1 METPKSF
8 MLLIFLLAGFLP
20 SIMAQND
27 SKINQGI
34 EIGLDF
40 LKFNKDWVYYND
52 TYFPK
57 DDKYYSFDFIPSIFL
72 RVPLGKNS
80 LRFKYEYFNDDYSFT
95 THSFDFYYEN
105 IEGRLLNNKVLFGLE
120 RNFIDSR
127 FKAYGALDI
136 GLSLFRY
143 KGIFSYYNGYDL
155 LVSPSVPFKV
165 NGFGISIQPTI
176 GMKYRISSNIN
187 IMIESSLSFEKGF
200 EKNDLYN
207 MFQKN
212 KFIPRPI
219 SLFGLSYT
227 FKKE

>member
-1 METPKSF
+1 MKATKSF
-8 MLLIFLLAGFLP
+8 ILLTFLLTGFLP

-40 LKFNKDWVYYND
+40 IKFNKDWIYYND
-52 TYFPK
+52 KYFPK
-57 DDKYYSFDFIPSIFL
+57 DDKYYSFDFIPSIFV
-72 RVPLGKNS
+72 RAPLGKNS
-80 LRFKYEYFNDDYSFT
+80 VRFKYEYFNDDYSFT
-95 THSFDFYYEN
+95 TLTIDGFFAN
-105 IEGRLLNNKVLFGLE
+105 IEGKFLNNKVLFGLE

-136 GLSLFRY
+136 GLSLFRF
-143 KGIFSYYNGYDL
+143 KGIHSYYSNIYEF
-155 LVSPSVPFKV
+155 VAPTSSPFKV
-165 NGFGISIQPTI
+165 NGFVISIQPTI
-176 GMKYRISSNIN
+176 GMKYRISSNIS

-200 EKNDLYN
+200 EKNDIYN
-207 MFQKN
+207 VYQEN

-227 FKKE
+227 FK